1 MVSPTGHLLFRP
13 RREHLEAVAFDVAT
27 GTASGEPVLVAA
39 DSGRPTVS
47 SDGTLVVLPEAAPSD
62 LQLAWVSR
70 EGKPIAPLGR
80 GGIAIRYPR
89 LSPDGR
95 QVAVQFSEGP
105 QADIHIFD
113 VLKGTDR
120 RLTFEPGADANPVW
134 SPDSKYVVYCCGT
147 AVCARPAD
155 GSGKRVELIDD
166 ALFPSVSHDGKSLLF
181 GRENAGAS
189 DIFIVAMG
197 PMGFAAPATGAPRP
211 LVIAPGRQ
219 LSAAVSP
226 DGTLVAYE
234 SLETGESEIFITTFP
249 ASQGKWQVSKSGGG
263 NPRWSRSGDRL
274 YFDSVNHM
282 MESFIE
288 RTPAPVAGTP
298 IELFAGEA
306 LAVRLVTFGF
316 DRSLDDSRFLVP
328 RPTNALSDIG
338 ALMLIEQWAKAHVR
352 K

>member
-1 MVSPTGHLLFRP
+1 VT
-13 RREHLEAVAFDVAT
+13 
-27 GTASGEPVLVAA
+27 
-39 DSGRPTVS
+39 
-47 SDGTLVVLPEAAPSD
+47 
-62 LQLAWVSR
+62 
-70 EGKPIAPLGR
+70 
-80 GGIAIRYPR
+80 
-89 LSPDGR
+89 
-95 QVAVQFSEGP
+95 
-105 QADIHIFD
+105 
-113 VLKGTDR
+113 
-120 RLTFEPGADANPVW
+120 
-134 SPDSKYVVYCCGT
+134 
-147 AVCARPAD
+147 
-155 GSGKRVELIDD
+155 
-166 ALFPSVSHDGKSLLF
+166 
-181 GRENAGAS
+181 
-189 DIFIVAMG
+189 
-197 PMGFAAPATGAPRP
+197 
-211 LVIAPGRQ
+211 APGRQ
-219 LSAAVSP
+219 LFAAVSP

-288 RTPAPVAGTP
+288 RTPAPAAGTP
-298 IELFAGEA
+298 VELFAGEA